1 MSKKN
6 DLVTLGAFDQALEMD
21 AKIDLTAVAAVFVA
35 QWETKLFAKKKELS
49 SRIKST
55 KDDIKILETA
65 VKRSVDKS
73 EYAITV
79 PALGLVAKVGSVDV
93 KWPDASEDD
102 DDYDEDDKIGITVNI
117 EITEKVNTARWGS
130 ESMSVRRTLKI
141 SKADIK
147 KHKTWTN
154 EVEELNSEL
163 LETMASIKG
172 VSRKTREITGV
183 IAGKKLEAA
192 GYTGLLDHPDLV
204 KLIEVDPIG

>member
-1 MSKKN
+1 MSKTK
-6 DLVTLGAFDQALEMD
+6 DIATLGSFDKALELD
-21 AKIDLTAVAAVFVA
+21 AKIDLNAVAAVFVA

-49 SRIKST
+49 SMIKST
-55 KDDIKILETA
+55 KDDIKILEAT

-73 EYAITV
+73 EYAISI
-79 PALGLVAKVGSVDV
+79 PELGLIAKVESVEV
-93 KWPDASEDD
+93 KWPGNSDD
-102 DDYDEDDKIGITVNI
+102 DDFDDDDKIGITIKI
-117 EITEKVNTARWGS
+117 EVTEKSNTARWGS
-130 ESMSVRRTLKI
+130 ESMNVRKLVKI
-141 SKADIK
+141 SKTDLRM
-147 KHKTWTN
+147 HKTWSK
-154 EVEELNSEL
+154 EVDELNSEL

>member
-6 DLVTLGAFDQALEMD
+6 DLATLGAFDNALELD

-49 SRIKST
+49 SRIKAT
-55 KDDIKILETA
+55 KDDLKILETT

-73 EYAITV
+73 IYNTTIPE
-79 PALGLVAKVGSVDV
+79 LGLIAKCGSVDV
-93 KWPDASEDD
+93 KWPDSNDD
-102 DDYDEDDKIGITVNI
+102 DLDDEDDKIGITVSI

-130 ESMSVRRTLKI
+130 ESMSVRKHLKI
-141 SKADIK
+141 SAADMK

-154 EVEELNSEL
+154 EIDELNSEL
-163 LETMASIKG
+163 LETMSSIKG
-172 VSRKTREITGV
+172 VSRKQREITGV

-192 GYTGLLDHPDLV
+192 GYEGLLDHPDLV
-204 KLIEVDPIG
+204 KLIAVDPIG

>member
-1 MSKKN
+1 MSKKK
-6 DLVTLGAFDQALEMD
+6 DIATLGAFDSAIKLD

-35 QWETKLFAKKKELS
+35 QWETKLFAKKAELS

-55 KDDIKILETA
+55 KGDIKILEATI
-65 VKRSVDKS
+65 KRSIDKS
-73 EYAITV
+73 AYNTTMPE
-79 PALGLVAKVGSVDV
+79 LGLVAKVGSVDV
-93 KWPDASEDD
+93 KWPDSADD
-102 DDYDEDDKIGITVNI
+102 DLDDEDDKIGITINI

-130 ESMSVRRTLKI
+130 ESMSVRKLVKI
-141 SKADIK
+141 SKTDLRM
-147 KHKTWTN
+147 HKTWSN
-154 EVEELNSEL
+154 EVDELNSEL

>member
-1 MSKKN
+1 MSKTK
-6 DLVTLGAFDQALEMD
+6 DIATLGAFDQALEMD

-49 SRIKST
+49 SLIKGT
-55 KDDIKILETA
+55 KDDLKILETT

-73 EYAITV
+73 EYDTTI
-79 PALGLVAKVGSVDV
+79 PALGLVAKVDKVEVNWGN
-93 KWPDASEDD
+93 PDD
-102 DDYDEDDKIGITVNI
+102 DNFDEDDKIGITI
-117 EITEKVNTARWGS
+117 EIDITEKVSTARWGS
-130 ESMSVRRTLKI
+130 ESMTVRRHLKI
-141 SKADIK
+141 PAADMK
-147 KHKTWTN
+147 KHKTWTK
-154 EVEELNSEL
+154 EVDDLNGEL

>member
-1 MSKKN
+1 MSKNK
-6 DLVTLGAFDQALEMD
+6 DIATLGAFDEAIKLD

-49 SRIKST
+49 TRIKRV
-55 KDDIKILETA
+55 KDDLKILEAT

-73 EYAITV
+73 LYAISI
-79 PALGLVAKVGSVDV
+79 PDLGLVAKVDKVEVNFGN
-93 KWPDASEDD
+93 PDD
-102 DDYDEDDKIGITVNI
+102 DNFDEDDKIGITVNI
-117 EITEKVNTARWGS
+117 DITEKTSTARWGS
-130 ESMSVRRTLKI
+130 ESMSVRKHLKI
-141 SKADIK
+141 PVADMK
-147 KHKTWTN
+147 NHKSWTK
-154 EVEELNSEL
+154 EVEGLNGEL

>member
-1 MSKKN
+1 MSKTK
-6 DLVTLGAFDQALEMD
+6 DIATLGSFDKALQLD

-55 KDDIKILETA
+55 KDDIKILEAT

-73 EYAITV
+73 VYAISV
-79 PALGLVAKVGSVDV
+79 PSLGLVAKVDSVDV
-93 KWPDASEDD
+93 KWPDSADD
-102 DDYDEDDKIGITVNI
+102 DLDDEDDKIGITINI

-130 ESMSVRRTLKI
+130 ESMSVRKLVKL
-141 SKADIK
+141 SKTDLRM
-147 KHKTWTN
+147 HKTWSN